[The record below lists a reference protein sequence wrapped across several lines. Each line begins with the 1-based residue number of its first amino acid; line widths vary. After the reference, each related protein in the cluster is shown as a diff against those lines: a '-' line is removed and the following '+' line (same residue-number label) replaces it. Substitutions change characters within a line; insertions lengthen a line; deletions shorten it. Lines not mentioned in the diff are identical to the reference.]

1 MESQK
6 LKILVIDDV
15 QDNLT
20 SLKAV
25 IADAFPGARVV
36 TSLGG
41 ARGIELAHEE
51 EPDVILLD
59 IIMPGM
65 DGFEVCRRLKADE
78 NLRHIPVVFLTARLT
93 DRNSRIRA
101 LEFGAEAFLTK
112 PFEES
117 ELIAQVRA
125 MIKIKASGVAQ
136 RREKDCL
143 AAMVAERTRELNRE
157 LAEHRKAEQAL
168 RESEERYRTL
178 MENVPAI
185 IYRYSTTR
193 GGLFYS
199 PQVET
204 VFGYPLQAFY
214 DNPMLWR
221 DSIHP
226 DDSAE
231 ALKAITAIND
241 DEGGGFDIVYRVRSC
256 EGAWIW

>member
-1 MESQK
+1 VEAEKMN
-6 LKILVIDDV
+6 ILVVDDV

-25 IADAFPGARVV
+25 IADAFPGAMVL
-36 TSLGG
+36 TALGG
-41 ARGIELAHEE
+41 AGGIHLAREMD
-51 EPDVILLD
+51 PDVILLD

-78 NLRHIPVVFLTARLT
+78 NMRHIPVVFLTARLT
-93 DRNSRIRA
+93 DRRSRVRA

-117 ELIAQVRA
+117 ELIAQIRA
-125 MIKIKASGVAQ
+125 MIKIKSAGVAQ
-136 RREKDCL
+136 RQEKDRL
-143 AAMVAERTRELNRE
+143 SAMVEKRTRELDRE

-178 MENVPAI
+178 VESVPAI

-193 GGLFYS
+193 GGLFFS
-199 PQVET
+199 PQVES
-204 VFGYPLQAFY
+204 VFGRPLQAFY
-214 DNPMLWR
+214 DNPMLWG

-226 DDSAE
+226 DDITGVME
-231 ALKAITAIND
+231 AIAAYGAD
-241 DEGGGFDIVYRVRSC
+241 GGGGFDIESAPVKAPGS
-256 EGAWIW
+256 G